1 MCLLWL
7 LLQFIVLVM
16 YWDVPPV
23 GSEGGGVLLEMKRE
37 EPREEE
43 VPLMGSDEE
52 NAPSYRAV
60 SSSPAHTAAPGEPCV
75 HGGSAA
81 SSPFRNFSASRG
93 ETPPS
98 QRQNIWTNMRQYEL
112 NLIFC

>member
-23 GSEGGGVLLEMKRE
+23 GSDEEGLLLEMKGE

-43 VPLMGSDEE
+43 APLMGPDEE
-52 NAPSYRAV
+52 PTPSYEAV
-60 SSSPAHTAAPGEPCV
+60 GCSPPEGRPD
-75 HGGSAA
+75 GGGPAA
-81 SSPFRNFSASRG
+81 SSPFTHFSPGRG
-93 ETPPS
+93 ETGGS
-98 QRQNIWTNMRQYEL
+98 WFQAVGFALVETRFESILGHKLEK
-112 NLIFC
+112 

>member
-16 YWDVPPV
+16 YWDVPPI
-23 GSEGGGVLLEMKRE
+23 GSEGGEVLLEMKRE

-43 VPLMGSDEE
+43 APLMGSDEE

-60 SSSPAHTAAPGEPCV
+60 STSAAPEERRV

-93 ETPPS
+93 ETPPPEHLS
-98 QRQNIWTNMRQYEL
+98 QQAFRAI
-112 NLIFC
+112 